1 MSPNQLRTVTAAA
14 TDVGRRRTGNED
26 SYDIWVSDELGR
38 DHVADTLLVVCDG
51 MGGSNAGEVASRM
64 AVEAIVRTF
73 AAERGEDLQVALGHA
88 VETANLEVHDHSRSR
103 PDLQGMGTTCTVA
116 AFKGDLLVLAQV
128 GDSRAYLVRDG
139 RLRQLTEDHSL
150 VAQLVARKQ
159 LTPAEAKTDPRR
171 NVVTRSVGVA
181 PAVEVDVTVF
191 EEPLRPGD
199 TVLVCSDG
207 LHGQVTDDELARA
220 ASGESLD
227 RACRELIAIANDRG
241 GPDNIT
247 LALARIE
254 GPPDEPRAAPR
265 RIRAGSPAP
274 ASRPAA
280 SRPDGRAAK
289 PEKSGGAR
297 ARALQL
303 LIVAC
308 VALLVV
314 LVVIILVVFGMTR
327 HKDEQHSHNA
337 SAHAQERLA
346 WR

>member
-1 MSPNQLRTVTAAA
+1 
-14 TDVGRRRTGNED
+14 
-26 SYDIWVSDELGR
+26 
-38 DHVADTLLVVCDG
+38 
-51 MGGSNAGEVASRM
+51 
-64 AVEAIVRTF
+64 
-73 AAERGEDLQVALGHA
+73 
-88 VETANLEVHDHSRSR
+88 
-103 PDLQGMGTTCTVA
+103 MGTTCTVA
-116 AFKGDLLVLAQV
+116 AFKGDLLALAQV

-254 GPPDEPRAAPR
+254 GPPDEPMAAPR

-280 SRPDGRAAK
+280 RAAK

-308 VALLVV
+308 VALLLV
-314 LVVIILVVFGMTR
+314 LVTIIFVVFGMTR
-327 HKDEQHSHNA
+327 HKDEQHSGNA
-337 SAHAQERLA
+337 STHVQERLA

>member
-1 MSPNQLRTVTAAA
+1 MSAHVLRTITAAA
-14 TDVGRRRTGNED
+14 TDVGRKRTGNED
-26 SYDIWVSDELGR
+26 CYDIWVSDDLGR
-38 DHVADTLLVVCDG
+38 EHVADTLLVVCDG

-73 AAERGEDLQVALGHA
+73 AAEEGGDLGAALARA
-88 VETANLEVHDHSRSR
+88 VEVANLEVHEHSRTR

-116 AFKGDLLVLAQV
+116 ALKGERLGLAQV

-139 RLRQLTEDHSL
+139 RLRQLTDDHSL

-159 LTPAEAKTDPRR
+159 LTPEEARSDPRR

-181 PAVEVDVTVF
+181 PTVEVDVRLLD
-191 EEPLRPGD
+191 EPLRPGD

-207 LHGQVTDDELARA
+207 LHGQVTDEELVRA
-220 ASGESLD
+220 ASGASLD

-254 GPPDEPRAAPR
+254 GPEDEPVPTR
-265 RIRAGSPAP
+265 RIRAGGPAAVRAGTP
-274 ASRPAA
+274 ASARSAP
-280 SRPDGRAAK
+280 RA
-289 PEKSGGAR
+289 GGTR
-297 ARALQL
+297 RRSLQL

-308 VALLVV
+308 IALLLL
-314 LVVIILVVFGMTR
+314 LVVIIFVVVGMTR
-327 HKDEQHSHNA
+327 HAAGQDSRNA
-337 SAHAQERLA
+337 AGRVEERLA